1 MEVANALY
9 IRENDYE
16 TQAIRI
22 WIFQRVMC
30 VAYVGVCSWI
40 IFNPIDAIKKSPPLF
55 TNYNTSY
62 GQEFASCDDL
72 LDAIQTLPSLLLL
85 VFCCL
90 DKIVIMA
97 PRRVI
102 IRDFFL
108 GPFFLFSLR
117 IFVGATMSVIYTA
130 NNC

>member
-40 IFNPIDAIKKSPPLF
+40 IFKPIDAIKKSPSLVLI
-55 TNYNTSY
+55 NNSY
-62 GQEFASCDDL
+62 GQEFASCDDFYS
-72 LDAIQTLPSLLLL
+72 AITAWPSLLLW

-97 PRRVI
+97 PMRVM

-108 GPFFLFSLR
+108 GPIFLVVFWGCVFL
-117 IFVGATMSVIYTA
+117 TMLTIYTA
-130 NNC
+130 KTC